1 MFIKH
6 AVPVA
11 VTAQRIGQEEV
22 LRAKGIRLS
31 PLGEQAGGR
40 WHHESNHSNSI
51 LSNKQGKEKV
61 YGLEGLEGL
70 KSRNNP

>member
-11 VTAQRIGQEEV
+11 VIPQHTGLEEV
-22 LRAKGIRLS
+22 LRARGIRLS

-40 WHHESNHSNSI
+40 WHHESNPSDPF
-51 LSNKQGKEKV
+51 LSDIYGKEREEWKRM
-61 YGLEGLEGL
+61 
-70 KSRNNP
+70 K